1 MGFSSG
7 FFVSP
12 ADVRS
17 AHASDFELV
26 HGSESSAFLIYRG
39 NVAGKYR
46 CFKIL
51 KPEFRGNLVYEDLL
65 KKEYEIGCRMEHPNI
80 RQYFGYRDLPD
91 FGRALE
97 MEWVDGVPLSE
108 LSVPDKR
115 TALKIICEVCDALT
129 YIHGKQVI
137 FRDLKPENILVTH
150 NGSNAKLID
159 FGYSDA
165 DWLSLLKTPAGTRE
179 YASPELLAG
188 DPVDSRTDIWSLGA
202 LIREIIPSKR
212 KVAKC
217 CMRHNPERR
226 YRTASDVK
234 SALLRSPVWP
244 WAATVLAVAA
254 SFALIWIFRPEDQFA
269 EPVALENFSAP
280 ADTVVMSIEDVLREA
295 TLAIMEAGDN

>member
-12 ADVRS
+12 SDVRS

-26 HGSESSAFLIYRG
+26 HGSESGAFLIYRG
-39 NVAGKYR
+39 NVAGRYR
-46 CFKIL
+46 CFKVL
-51 KPEFRGNLVYEDLL
+51 KPEFRGNPVYEDLL

-91 FGRALE
+91 FGRTLE

-108 LSVPDKR
+108 QSVPGRR
-115 TALKIICEVCDALT
+115 TVLKIICEVCDALT

-165 DWLSLLKTPAGTRE
+165 DWLSLLKTPAGTRD

-188 DPVDSRTDIWSLGA
+188 EPVDSRTDIWSLGA
-202 LIREIIPSKR
+202 IILEVIPAKR
-212 KVAKC
+212 RVAKC
-217 CMRHNPERR
+217 CMRRDPDRR
-226 YRTASDVK
+226 YRSAADVK
-234 SALLRSPVWP
+234 SALLRGPVWP
-244 WAATVLAVAA
+244 WAVAVLAVAA
-254 SFALIWIFRPEDQFA
+254 LCALIWLGRTEEPLA
-269 EPVALENFSAP
+269 EPVVVEGCIAP
-280 ADTVVMSIEDVLREA
+280 ADTAVLSIEDVLREA
-295 TLAIMEAGDN
+295 TQAIMEASGD